1 MMKYI
6 FPLFFFLV
14 LTALEADTAKRFAT
28 QTEVY
33 LWGSI
38 FLALSLGSLLL
49 LVNLFPK
56 GEAYKAY
63 EQKMMHLRK
72 KSSVPK
78 YPEKENVLHSNTE
91 ASSNLKTEI
100 EKTEIQTKPATA
112 VEML

>member
-63 EQKMMHLRK
+63 EQ
-72 KSSVPK
+72 
-78 YPEKENVLHSNTE
+78 
-91 ASSNLKTEI
+91 
-100 EKTEIQTKPATA
+100 
-112 VEML
+112 